1 MISENNIISLCPEKC
16 QMGRLDIYKVELNGL
31 QEKQASYS
39 WVVDRKFFDAVVVEE
54 VNNGKVEVELTV
66 TKQSD
71 LYHLEFVL
79 KGDVIITCD
88 RCLDDMTLH
97 IETTGDFKVRL
108 GDDYTDDGDI
118 VVVPRKDG
126 YINVS
131 WYIYEFIA
139 LAIPIKHVHAPGKCN
154 KGMMEKL
161 NGHLIEEED
170 FEDSEESGDSEETD
184 PRWDDLKKIKE
195 KR

>member
-1 MISENNIISLCPEKC
+1 
-16 QMGRLDIYKVELNGL
+16 MGRLDIYKVELNGL
-31 QEKQASYS
+31 QKKQASYS
-39 WVVDRKFFDAVVVEE
+39 WVVDQKFFDAVVGEE
-54 VNNGKVEVELTV
+54 VNNGKVDVELTV

-79 KGDVIITCD
+79 KGNVIITCD
-88 RCLDDMTLH
+88 RCLDDMTLY
-97 IETTGDFKVRL
+97 IETTGEFKVRL
-108 GDDYTDDGDI
+108 GDDYADDGDI
-118 VVVPRKDG
+118 VIVPRKDG

-161 NGHLIEEED
+161 NGHLIDDED
-170 FEDSEESGDSEETD
+170 FEGSEESGDSEGTD
-184 PRWDDLKKIKE
+184 PRWDDLKNIME
-195 KR
+195 KDND